1 MHTPVILSAV
11 RTPIG
16 RLQSNLGSLTAP
28 QLGAIAVRE
37 ALQRSSLTPGA
48 VDEVML
54 GNVLSAGVGQAP
66 ARQAALQAGLP
77 PTVAALT
84 INKVCGSG
92 LKAIMLAAQAI
103 RAGDAQVIVAG
114 GMESMSHAPWMLAR
128 SGPKLGDRALA
139 DAMLHDGLTCAFS
152 QRSMGEIAE
161 QLASADGIPRAAQ
174 DQYAAESHRRALTAQ
189 FTGAFAAEIVPV
201 TIHTRGQQQTIDR
214 DEGPRAE
221 STLEKLGSLAPA
233 FGGGCITAGNASM
246 ISDGA
251 AAVVVSSAEHAEAV
265 GLRPLARIIS
275 TATSGT
281 APEDLFI
288 APVSALRAALA
299 KAKLA
304 PNDIDLFEIN
314 EAFAAQMLACLSRL
328 ELSPAKVNIHG
339 GAIALGH
346 PIGASGARVVVTL
359 LHALAQQNKRYGA
372 AALCL
377 GGGNAVAAVFE
388 RL

>member
-16 RLQSNLGSLTAP
+16 RLQSNLVSLTAP

-37 ALQRSSLTPGA
+37 ALQRSGLTPAA
-48 VDEVML
+48 VDEVIL

-84 INKVCGSG
+84 VNKVCGSG

-128 SGPKLGDRALA
+128 SGPKLGDRSLV

-161 QLASADGIPRAAQ
+161 QLASADGITRAAQ
-174 DQYAAESHRRALTAQ
+174 DHYAAESHRRALAAQ
-189 FTGAFAAEIVPV
+189 AAGAFVDEIVPV
-201 TIHTRGQQQTIDR
+201 TIAERGQQQTIDR

-221 STLEKLGSLAPA
+221 STLEKLGSLASA

-251 AAVVVSSAEHAEAV
+251 AAVVVSSAEHAEAA
-265 GLRPLARIIS
+265 GLRPLARIVS

-314 EAFAAQMLACLSRL
+314 EAFAVQMLACLSRL
-328 ELSPAKVNIHG
+328 ELSPVKVNIHG